1 MSAKITIRHLPTDQF
16 EDRPEGTIID
26 TLIIHSMH
34 NPEAKDRF
42 SALSCKECLDRH
54 CVSSHYLIDLK
65 GTVWQSVPEEK
76 KAWHAGISQMPEDG
90 REGVNNFSI
99 GIELIGSEDTDFT
112 EAQYIS
118 LALLT
123 KDILSRHPLQYIYG
137 HCDVAPGRK
146 TDPWG
151 LNWSRYRRDILRS
164 GADADADAPLRFSP
178 SATTLLTDQ
187 QHAAKKNIPCPLR

>member
-1 MSAKITIRHLPTDQF
+1 MPTITINSLPTDQF
-16 EDRPEGTIID
+16 EERPKDIKID

-34 NPEAKDRF
+34 NPEAKDHF
-42 SALSCKECLDRH
+42 SALSCKECLDMYG
-54 CVSSHYLIDLK
+54 VSSHYMIDYS
-65 GTVWQSVPEEK
+65 GTVWQLVSEEQ
-76 KAWHAGISQMPEDG
+76 KAWHAGISKMPEDG

-112 EAQYIS
+112 DAQYNS

-146 TDPWG
+146 TDPWRFD
-151 LNWSRYRRDILRS
+151 WSRYQQDTLSICPAAHLCFSLTAAIQETSVDSKILE
-164 GADADADAPLRFSP
+164 
-178 SATTLLTDQ
+178 
-187 QHAAKKNIPCPLR
+187 K

>member
-1 MSAKITIRHLPTDQF
+1 
-16 EDRPEGTIID
+16 
-26 TLIIHSMH
+26 
-34 NPEAKDRF
+34 
-42 SALSCKECLDRH
+42 
-54 CVSSHYLIDLK
+54 
-65 GTVWQSVPEEK
+65 
-76 KAWHAGISQMPEDG
+76 MPEDG

-118 LALLT
+118 LARLT

-151 LNWSRYRRDILRS
+151 LDWSRYREDILRS
-164 GADADADAPLRFSP
+164 CADADADANLQFSP
-178 SATTLLTDQ
+178 SAKTLSRVT
-187 QHAAKKNIPCPLR
+187 I